1 MNVFHNI
8 SVGGSLNKLLSAII
22 LLSII
27 GCAAN
32 PSQTYNN
39 LSSAYKAKAVAVNFN
54 NQVTVGWGVS
64 GGYSQSDANLKAI
77 RECKKYNPQHE
88 CIVQMEGS
96 NYVLI
101 KNILEKNQ
109 QRQKVYLLAKQ
120 NICKGYGF
128 KAENAIAICV
138 QKEIA
143 NDRLYAKTLNN
154 QNTQRSSVNWSAL
167 SELGATLT
175 NQANNN
181 TYKKSLSPAK
191 RTYLLVKSYQSGMNT
206 VCIYDGWTETMNG
219 LAMCPL
225 SITK

>member
-1 MNVFHNI
+1 M
-8 SVGGSLNKLLSAII
+8 SLNKLLSIII

-27 GCAAN
+27 GCATN
-32 PSQTYNN
+32 PSLTYNN

-54 NQVTVGWGVS
+54 NQVTGGWGVS

-77 RECKKYNPQHE
+77 NACKNYNPQHE
-88 CIVQMEGS
+88 CIIEMEGS

-101 KNILEKNQ
+101 ENILEKNE
-109 QRQKVYLLAKQ
+109 QREKAYVLAKQ

-128 KAENAIAICV
+128 KEQNAIAACV

-143 NDRLYAKTLNN
+143 NDRLYANNLNN
-154 QNTQRSSVNWSAL
+154 QNIQRNSVNWSAL
-167 SELGATLT
+167 SELGANLT

-181 TYKKSLSPAK
+181 TYKRLEPVK
-191 RTYLLVKSYQSGMNT
+191 RTYLFVRSYQSGMNT
-206 VCIYDGWTETMNG
+206 VCVYDGWTETMNG